1 MSRRHEAICV
11 ANRDPARQRRGM
23 KLKSGEADQAMS
35 SVTTSN
41 VTSPDP
47 RESSRGGGRPGS
59 GAGRYLFAVAFVV
72 GVLGC
77 LPSAHAQEWP
87 SRPVRIIVPY
97 GPGGIGDL
105 LVRLMTERLTKVF
118 GQAFVLENRPGGG
131 GVLGMEYAAHSAADG
146 YTLAQAGGNQFSVVP
161 LMQKLN
167 YDPVKDLTP
176 ISIIAA
182 NGMALA
188 VNPDLPVHSV
198 KELLDYAKA
207 NPGKLNYGTG
217 GVGTSSHLVPAAFAA
232 RAGLDMVAIPYQST
246 PASILAV
253 INGTVQVFFGNI
265 PDIVESYRG
274 GRVRLLALS
283 NAQRIPQFPDLPTV
297 AETVP
302 GFVMTGW
309 NGFFAP
315 AGTPPPIIRRLSQAI
330 AAICRDPEVV
340 KTMTR
345 LSLEPVGNSPEEVA
359 ETIRQELPI
368 YRAAA
373 TAAGL
378 SRN

>member
-1 MSRRHEAICV
+1 MS
-11 ANRDPARQRRGM
+11 NP
-23 KLKSGEADQAMS
+23 
-35 SVTTSN
+35 
-41 VTSPDP
+41 TSPDP
-47 RESSRGGGRPGS
+47 KESSRGVRHGF
-59 GAGRYLFAVAFVV
+59 GAGRYLFALAVIVA
-72 GVLGC
+72 VLGC
-77 LPSAHAQEWP
+77 LASARAQEWP

-105 LVRLMTERLTKVF
+105 LVRLMTERLAKMF
-118 GQAFVLENRPGGG
+118 GQSFILENRPGGG
-131 GVLGMEYAAHSAADG
+131 GVLGMEYAARSAADG
-146 YTLAQAGGNQFSVVP
+146 YTLVQAGGSQFSVVP

-167 YDPVKDLTP
+167 YDPVKDLAP

-198 KELLDYAKA
+198 RELLDYAKA

-246 PASILAV
+246 PASVLAV

-265 PDIVESYRG
+265 PDIAESYRS

-283 NAQRIPQFPDLPTV
+283 NAERIPQFPDLPTV

-330 AAICRDPEVV
+330 AAICRDPDVV
-340 KTMTR
+340 KTMTS
-345 LSLEPVGNSPEEVA
+345 LSLEPVGNSPEQVA
-359 ETIRQELPI
+359 ETIRQELPV